1 MKNITK
7 RVEGLEHRHG
17 RRTTTDRAAR
27 LNAGMDVLMAD
38 DAGRDA
44 VLAFES
50 YARRHHPNAR
60 VNRAAFEVDPRVAE
74 LYERVVTEAARLK
87 AAWWLGA

>member
-7 RVEGLEHRHG
+7 RIAGLEQHR
-17 RRTTTDRAAR
+17 RRTTTTDRAAR
-27 LNAGMDVLMAD
+27 VNTGMDVLMAD